1 MIDLNGQAAI
11 VTGASRG
18 IGAATARA
26 LAEAGA
32 AVLLLARSADRAE
45 ALAAEIREKGGRAHA
60 LQCDVSRWA
69 DVERAVRTGVE
80 QFGRIDILVNNAGV
94 IDPVGHMAES
104 DPEAW
109 GHAIDINL
117 KGVYHGLRA
126 VLPLMKAQ
134 GSGTVIN
141 ISSGAAHA
149 PLEGWSHYCAA
160 KAGVHMLTEAADLEC
175 RANGVTVIGLSPGTV
190 ATEMQLAIRDS
201 AMNPVSKLEWSD
213 HIPPEWPARAIV
225 FLAGPEGR
233 DHAGQE
239 VRLRDAGFRQRIGLG
254 S

>member
-1 MIDLNGQAAI
+1 MVDLSGQAAI

-18 IGAATARA
+18 IGAAAALA
-26 LAEAGA
+26 LAEASA
-32 AVLLLARSADRAE
+32 AVLLLARSTDQVE
-45 ALAAEIREKGGRAHA
+45 TVAAGIRDKGGRAHA
-60 LQCDVSRWA
+60 LQCDVSRWL
-69 DVERAVRTGVE
+69 DVEHAVQAGIE
-80 QFGRIDILVNNAGV
+80 QFGRVDILVNNAGV
-94 IDPVGHMAES
+94 IDPVGHLAES
-104 DPEAW
+104 DPETW
-109 GHAIDINL
+109 GHAVDINL

-149 PLEGWSHYCAA
+149 PLEGWSHYCTA

-175 RANGVTVIGLSPGTV
+175 RANGLTILGLSPGTV
-190 ATEMQLAIRDS
+190 ATDMQLAIRDS
-201 AMNPVSKLEWSD
+201 AMNPVSQLQWSD
-213 HIPPEWPARAIV
+213 HIPPEWPAKAIV

-233 DHAGQE
+233 DYAGQE

>member
-1 MIDLNGQAAI
+1 MVDLSGKAAI

-32 AVLLLARSADRAE
+32 SVLLLARNE
-45 ALAAEIREKGGRAHA
+45 AQTQAVAAEIREKGGRAEA
-60 LQCDVSRWA
+60 LRCDVSAWE
-69 DVERAVRTGVE
+69 DIERGARTCRE
-80 QFGRIDILVNNAGV
+80 KFGSVDILVNNAGV
-94 IDPVGHMAES
+94 IDPVGHLAES
-104 DPEAW
+104 DPETW

-134 GSGTVIN
+134 GAGTIIN

-149 PLEGWSHYCAA
+149 ALEGWSHYCAA

-175 RANGVTVIGLSPGTV
+175 RANGVAVIGLSPGTV
-190 ATEMQLAIRDS
+190 ATDMQLAIRES
-201 AMNPVSKLEWSD
+201 AMNPVSQLEWSD

-225 FLAGPEGR
+225 HLSGPEGAEF
-233 DHAGQE
+233 AGQE
-239 VRLRDAGFRQRIGLG
+239 VRLRDAGFRRKIGLG
-254 S
+254 G

>member
-1 MIDLNGQAAI
+1 MVDLSGQAAI

-18 IGAATARA
+18 IGAATALA
-26 LAEAGA
+26 LADAGA
-32 AVLLLARSADRAE
+32 AVLLLARSTDQVE
-45 ALAAEIREKGGRAHA
+45 TIAAEIRDKGGRSHA
-60 LQCDVSRWA
+60 LQCDVSRWR
-69 DVERAVRTGVE
+69 DVEHAVQVGIE
-80 QFGRIDILVNNAGV
+80 QFGRVDILVNNAGV
-94 IDPVGHMAES
+94 IDPVGHLAES
-104 DPEAW
+104 DPEVW
-109 GHAIDINL
+109 GHAVDINL

-149 PLEGWSHYCAA
+149 ALEGWSHYCAA

-190 ATEMQLAIRDS
+190 ATDMQLAIRES
-201 AMNPVSKLEWSD
+201 AMNPVSQLEWSD

-225 FLAGPEGR
+225 HLSGPEGAEF
-233 DHAGQE
+233 AGQE
-239 VRLRDAGFRQRIGLG
+239 VRLRDASFRRKVGLDG
-254 S
+254 

>member
-1 MIDLNGQAAI
+1 MVDLSGQAAI

-18 IGAATARA
+18 IGAATALA
-26 LAEAGA
+26 LAEEGA
-32 AVLLLARSADRAE
+32 AVLLLARNLEQAE
-45 ALAAEIREKGGRAHA
+45 AVAAKIRDKGGKAQA
-60 LQCDVSRWA
+60 LQCDVSRWE
-69 DVERAVRTGVE
+69 DVERAVQTATE
-80 QFGRIDILVNNAGV
+80 QFGRVDILVNNAGV
-94 IDPVGHMAES
+94 IDPVGHLAES

-109 GHAIDINL
+109 GHAVDINL

-175 RANGVTVIGLSPGTV
+175 RANGVTITGLSPGTV
-190 ATEMQLAIRDS
+190 ATDMQLAIRDS
-201 AMNPVSKLEWSD
+201 AMNPVSQLQWSD

-233 DHAGQE
+233 DYAGQE
-239 VRLRDAGFRQRIGLG
+239 VRLRDAGFRRKIGLG